1 MRSERKILTVGE
13 YVAKH
18 LPHAVPAP
26 TTLYDLAVA
35 RMRLLFPG
43 SKLVRELDAK
53 LKPSRPAKCSERACP
68 FLPFKNGLCRGHAAD
83 RLAEYSVSPSMLGTK
98 MIPQPRSPQPRE
110 YVRA

>member
-1 MRSERKILTVGE
+1 MRPERKILTVAE
-13 YVAKH
+13 YVVKH

-43 SKLVRELDAK
+43 SKIVRELDAR
-53 LKPSRPAKCSERACP
+53 LKPPPAKCSERACP
-68 FLPFKNGLCRGHAAD
+68 FLPFRNGLCRGHAAD

-98 MIPQPRSPQPRE
+98 MVPQPRSPQPR
-110 YVRA
+110 AHAHA

>member
-1 MRSERKILTVGE
+1 MRPERKRLTIGE

-26 TTLYDLAVA
+26 TTLFDVCVC
-35 RMRLLFPG
+35 RMRALFPG
-43 SKLVRELDAK
+43 SKFVRELDAR
-53 LKPSRPAKCSERACP
+53 LKPAKCSERACP
-68 FLPFKNGLCRGHAAD
+68 FPPFRNGLCRGHAAD
-83 RLAEYSVSPSMLGTK
+83 RLAGYSVSPSMLGTK